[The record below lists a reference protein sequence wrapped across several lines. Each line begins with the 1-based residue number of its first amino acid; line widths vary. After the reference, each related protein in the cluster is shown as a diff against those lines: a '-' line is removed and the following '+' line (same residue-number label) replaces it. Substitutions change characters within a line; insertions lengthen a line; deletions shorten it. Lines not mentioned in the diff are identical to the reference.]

1 MSWHDDDRSY
11 ITPLSRVPSPSYIH
25 RQTLK
30 RVTVCIFGL
39 VTPPFSQ
46 HHMHVL
52 GCLFITFVSP
62 PHSIAFL
69 TKETHTHTHIY
80 IYIYI
85 YIYLHTK
92 TQNMSNVTF
101 TSKCDTI
108 TNVHGSVYDQG
119 HCSLTILDSKTKT
132 TMVLYQTIM
141 ILQIL
146 LKK

>member
-1 MSWHDDDRSY
+1 MTWWWQVIHYSSH
-11 ITPLSRVPSPSYIH
+11 SRVPSPSHIH

-46 HHMHVL
+46 HHMRVL
-52 GCLFITFVSP
+52 GCLFITFLSTPP
-62 PHSIAFL
+62 PHPIAFL
-69 TKETHTHTHIY
+69 TKETHTHTHIH

-85 YIYLHTK
+85 YIHLHTK
-92 TQNMSNVTF
+92 TQHMSNVTF

-108 TNVHGSVYDQG
+108 TNVQGSVYDQG
-119 HCSLTILDSKTKT
+119 QCSLTILDSKTKM
-132 TMVLYQTIM
+132 TMVLYRTIM

-146 LKK
+146 